1 MFVHNGFQVLGILD
15 KLQMSYS
22 VAIVEDDAGYRGRI
36 ASVINADAQL
46 DLVASAVDYAQAVA
60 FLEQGIV
67 PQVMLVD
74 LGLPDRSGLDLIREV
89 QQRGLSTEV
98 MVLTVFADERHV
110 VSAIEAGAT
119 GYLLKDETPE
129 LIIDSIVQLVRGGSP
144 ISPAIARYIIKS
156 MHFRS
161 EGKEVQKQAITS
173 LTPKELEILE
183 LIAKGYIAP
192 EIATVLGAAHNTV
205 LSHVKHIY
213 RKLAVHNRTEA
224 IYEAMQQG
232 LISMQTVGA

>member
-1 MFVHNGFQVLGILD
+1 
-15 KLQMSYS
+15 MSYS
-22 VAIVEDDAGYRGRI
+22 VAIVEDDSGYRTRI
-36 ASVINADAQL
+36 ASVINTDVQL
-46 DLVASAVDYAQAVA
+46 ELVASAADYAHAVA
-60 FLEQGIV
+60 FLDEGVV

-110 VSAIEAGAT
+110 VLAIEAGAT

-156 MHFRS
+156 MHIRP
-161 EGKEVQKQAITS
+161 EGKEVQKQSITS

-192 EIATVLGAAHNTV
+192 EIAAVLGVAHNTV

-232 LISMQTVGA
+232 LISLQTVGA